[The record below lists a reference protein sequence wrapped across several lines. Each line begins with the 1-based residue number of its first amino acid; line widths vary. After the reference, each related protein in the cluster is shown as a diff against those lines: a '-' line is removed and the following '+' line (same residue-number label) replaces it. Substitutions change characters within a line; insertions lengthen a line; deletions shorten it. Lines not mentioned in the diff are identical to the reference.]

1 MQLSALFRLAFASAP
16 YLPVL
21 NLAAQRNSQVRST
34 KSTRSHIYRASSACK
49 HRVSGSF
56 SLPSRGSF
64 HLSLTVLYAIGH
76 QVVFSLGGWSL
87 LLPAGFLV
95 SCGTLVSARS
105 LYFSLTR
112 LLLSLTALSSALQ
125 LSVKMLYADPQP
137 QKACS
142 LVWALP
148 ISLAATF
155 GIDVSFFSSGYL
167 DVSVPRVPSAQ
178 TMYSSVSDWSPTSRV
193 SPFGYQG
200 IYACLRL
207 PLAFRSLPRPSSAL
221 GAIGI
226 HPVLFFASLQVF
238 KTVFRQRRS

>member
-1 MQLSALFRLAFASAP
+1 M
-16 YLPVL
+16 
-21 NLAAQRNSQVRST
+21 
-34 KSTRSHIYRASSACK
+34 
-49 HRVSGSF
+49 
-56 SLPSRGSF
+56 
-64 HLSLTVLYAIGH
+64 
-76 QVVFSLGGWSL
+76 
-87 LLPAGFLV
+87 

-105 LYFSLTR
+105 LDLSLTR
-112 LLLSLTALSSALQ
+112 LLLPLAALSSALQ
-125 LSVKMLYADPQP
+125 LDLKLLYADPQP

-155 GIDVSFFSSGYL
+155 GIDFSFFSSGYL
-167 DVSVPRVPSAQ
+167 DVSVPRVPSPQ

-221 GAIGI
+221 GAFGI
-226 HPVLFFASLQVF
+226 RPVLFFASLQVSRLSF
-238 KTVFRQRRS
+238 DSVDPETNYNFLSG